1 MAQESHK
8 HTDSTMQS
16 GYEIPTAHED
26 IVSKQ
31 HHGAGGVESKK
42 PADEFQARIKKFRIK
57 HAVSFKQDAVAMA
70 ASVPTHNYQKEEQY
84 SYGEPEALEL
94 HMRVGPNIRVR
105 RVFELIKPGDFM
117 EGHVTSKEFGQ
128 LAVRITSF
136 VGSYKFRELADINVQ
151 GRVIYDNLSD
161 EVKERDKILE
171 EMQVK
176 DVVQGVVVGCH
187 DNIVSLSFRE
197 SHAQELTQSQ
207 QLSAALGYR
216 SGKAPSKAK
225 QWTGHSD
232 DFLRHLED
240 DPGFGN
246 PSCTDT
252 LKIVLGIGP
261 GTSGTEPLVP
271 GMKPTLFSNIQMA
284 EYAPSD
290 YHGEL
295 RKAQRA
301 KWSLDSVAAGV
312 AAFKAGEGKKALKM
326 LDHAL
331 SIDPQNVEGLVARGA
346 LYANDGQFKE
356 AIHDFEKALTL
367 NHTHRNART
376 YLVETQV
383 VYGRELEKSGRIEE
397 AMRCYKEALADDP
410 HQSMARQRLQ
420 LLTAITEKQV
430 CKLQPM
436 DNVATHCGHS
446 VHVAT
451 THCGHSVHVATTHCG
466 HSVHVATTHC
476 GHSVHVAT
484 THCGHSVHVATTHCG
499 HSVHVATTHCG
510 HSVHVATTHCGH
522 SVHVATHCGH
532 SVHVATTHC
541 GHSVLLCMCVHVR
554 VYFFSFFSPPL
565 MALNSCQYQH
575 TPNLDMLD
583 QNLPKMLYQNC

>member
-420 LLTAITEKQV
+420 LLTAITEKQRERT
-430 CKLQPM
+430 KK
-436 DNVATHCGHS
+436 DGGRENTS
-446 VHVAT
+446 KD
-451 THCGHSVHVATTHCG
+451 SK
-466 HSVHVATTHC
+466 
-476 GHSVHVAT
+476 
-484 THCGHSVHVATTHCG
+484 
-499 HSVHVATTHCG
+499 
-510 HSVHVATTHCGH
+510 
-522 SVHVATHCGH
+522 
-532 SVHVATTHC
+532 
-541 GHSVLLCMCVHVR
+541 
-554 VYFFSFFSPPL
+554 
-565 MALNSCQYQH
+565 
-575 TPNLDMLD
+575 TP
-583 QNLPKMLYQNC
+583 